1 MTLGSIIAFAE
12 EELIASE
19 PSTSAS
25 VNELGQKQAQ
35 LGDALLYALFT
46 IGIVF
51 AALLIIFV
59 CIRIFSAVLNALD
72 HKKDTS
78 TEAPAAAA
86 ATTTPAAP
94 KEPEPEEEFSSGSL
108 KLKGCDEKT
117 AAMIMAIVSDN
128 TGIPLSELVFKSITL
143 VENK

>member
-1 MTLGSIIAFAE
+1 MTYGSIIAFAAE
-12 EELIASE
+12 GSE
-19 PSTSAS
+19 KVGDKVAPI
-25 VNELGQKQAQ
+25 
-35 LGDALLYALFT
+35 GDALLYALFT

-51 AALLIIFV
+51 GALLIIFI
-59 CIRIFSAVLNALD
+59 CIKIFSAILNAFD

-86 ATTTPAAP
+86 ATTAPAAP
-94 KEPEPEEEFSSGSL
+94 KAAAEPEEEFSSGTL

>member
-1 MTLGSIIAFAE
+1 MTYGSIIAFAAE
-12 EELIASE
+12 GSGKVGDKVAPI
-19 PSTSAS
+19 
-25 VNELGQKQAQ
+25 
-35 LGDALLYALFT
+35 GDALLYALFT
-46 IGIVF
+46 IAIVF

-59 CIRIFSAVLNALD
+59 CIKIFSAILNAFD

-86 ATTTPAAP
+86 ATTVPAAP
-94 KEPEPEEEFSSGSL
+94 KTAAPEEEFSSGTL

-128 TGIPLSELVFKSITL
+128 TGIPLSELVFKSIKL
-143 VENK
+143 VDEK

>member
-1 MTLGSIIAFAE
+1 MTLGSIIAFAADGSAKVGDQ
-12 EELIASE
+12 IA
-19 PSTSAS
+19 PI
-25 VNELGQKQAQ
+25 
-35 LGDALLYALFT
+35 GDALLYALFT
-46 IGIVF
+46 IAIVF
-51 AALLIIFV
+51 CALLIIFV
-59 CIRIFSAVLNALD
+59 CIKIFSAILSAFD

-78 TEAPAAAA
+78 TEAPTAA
-86 ATTTPAAP
+86 ATTTAPAAP
-94 KEPEPEEEFSSGSL
+94 KAATPEEEFSSGTL

>member
-1 MTLGSIIAFAE
+1 MTLGSIIALAAE
-12 EELIASE
+12 EPTLVA
-19 PSTSAS
+19 PSTTVAA
-25 VNELGQKQAQ
+25 NELGQKVAS

-59 CIRIFSAVLNALD
+59 CIRIFSAILNAFD

-78 TEAPAAAA
+78 TEAPVAAA
-86 ATTTPAAP
+86 ATTAPAAP
-94 KEPEPEEEFSSGSL
+94 KAQVPEEEFSSGSL

>member
-1 MTLGSIIAFAE
+1 MTLGSVIAFAAE
-12 EELIASE
+12 GSGK
-19 PSTSAS
+19 
-25 VNELGQKQAQ
+25 V
-35 LGDALLYALFT
+35 GDKVAPVGEALLYALFT
-46 IGIVF
+46 IAVVF
-51 AALLIIFV
+51 TALLIIFV
-59 CIRIFSAVLNALD
+59 CIKIFSAILNAFD

-86 ATTTPAAP
+86 ATSAPAAP
-94 KEPEPEEEFSSGSL
+94 AAPAAPEEEFSSGTL

>member
-1 MTLGSIIAFAE
+1 MTSISALVFAAE
-12 EELIASE
+12 EAGSAAPKAS
-19 PSTSAS
+19 
-25 VNELGQKQAQ
+25 
-35 LGDALLYALFT
+35 LGDAVLYALFT
-46 IGIVF
+46 IAIVF

-59 CIRIFSAVLNALD
+59 CIKIFSAILNAFD

-86 ATTTPAAP
+86 ATTVPAAP
-94 KEPEPEEEFSSGSL
+94 KTAAPEEEFSSGTL

>member
-1 MTLGSIIAFAE
+1 MTLGSIIAFAAE
-12 EELIASE
+12 GSDKVGDKVAPI
-19 PSTSAS
+19 
-25 VNELGQKQAQ
+25 
-35 LGDALLYALFT
+35 GDALLYALFT
-46 IGIVF
+46 ISIVF
-51 AALLIIFV
+51 VALLIIFV
-59 CIRIFSAVLNALD
+59 CIKIFSAILNAFD

-86 ATTTPAAP
+86 ATSAPAAP
-94 KEPEPEEEFSSGSL
+94 AAPAAPEEEFSSGTL

>member
-1 MTLGSIIAFAE
+1 MTLGSIIAFAAE
-12 EELIASE
+12 GSDKVGDKVAPI
-19 PSTSAS
+19 
-25 VNELGQKQAQ
+25 
-35 LGDALLYALFT
+35 GDALLYALFT
-46 IGIVF
+46 IAIVF
-51 AALLIIFV
+51 TALLIIFV
-59 CIRIFSAVLNALD
+59 CIKIFSAILNAFD

-86 ATTTPAAP
+86 ATSAPAAP
-94 KEPEPEEEFSSGSL
+94 AAPEEEFSSGTL

>member
-1 MTLGSIIAFAE
+1 MTYGSIIAFAAE
-12 EELIASE
+12 GSGKVGDKVA
-19 PSTSAS
+19 P
-25 VNELGQKQAQ
+25 V
-35 LGDALLYALFT
+35 GDALLYALFT

-51 AALLIIFV
+51 GALLIIFI
-59 CIRIFSAVLNALD
+59 CIKIFSAILSAFD

-86 ATTTPAAP
+86 ATTVPAAP
-94 KEPEPEEEFSSGSL
+94 KAAAPEEEFSSGTL

>member
-12 EELIASE
+12 ELVASE
-19 PSTSAS
+19 PSTSETA
-25 VNELGQKQAQ
+25 NKLGQDVAPV
-35 LGDALLYALFT
+35 GDALLYALFT
-46 IGIVF
+46 ISIVF
-51 AALLIIFV
+51 AALLIIFI
-59 CIRIFSAVLNALD
+59 CIKIFSAILNAFD

-86 ATTTPAAP
+86 ATTVPAAP
-94 KEPEPEEEFSSGSL
+94 KASVPEEEFSSGTL

-128 TGIPLSELVFKSITL
+128 TGIPLSELEFKSITL

>member
-1 MTLGSIIAFAE
+1 MTLGSSIAFAAE
-12 EELIASE
+12 ETVKAGDQVAPIG
-19 PSTSAS
+19 SA
-25 VNELGQKQAQ
+25 V
-35 LGDALLYALFT
+35 LYALFT
-46 IGIVF
+46 IAIVF
-51 AALLIIFV
+51 CALLIIFI
-59 CIRIFSAVLNALD
+59 CIKIFSAILNAFD

-86 ATTTPAAP
+86 ATTAPAAP
-94 KEPEPEEEFSSGSL
+94 KAAAPEEEFSSGTL

-143 VENK
+143 VEEK

>member
-1 MTLGSIIAFAE
+1 MTLGSIVAFSAE
-12 EELIASE
+12 GAAKVGDQVA
-19 PSTSAS
+19 P
-25 VNELGQKQAQ
+25 V
-35 LGDALLYALFT
+35 GDAVLYALFT
-46 IGIVF
+46 IAIVF
-51 AALLIIFV
+51 CALLIIFV
-59 CIRIFSAVLNALD
+59 CIKIFSAILNAFD

-86 ATTTPAAP
+86 ATTAPAAP
-94 KEPEPEEEFSSGSL
+94 KAAAPEEEFSSGTL

-143 VENK
+143 VEEK

>member
-1 MTLGSIIAFAE
+1 MTLGSVIAFVAE
-12 EELIASE
+12 GSGK
-19 PSTSAS
+19 
-25 VNELGQKQAQ
+25 V
-35 LGDALLYALFT
+35 GDKVAPVGEALLYALFT
-46 IGIVF
+46 IAVVF
-51 AALLIIFV
+51 TALLIIFV
-59 CIRIFSAVLNALD
+59 CIKIFSAILNAFD

-86 ATTTPAAP
+86 ATTVPAAP
-94 KEPEPEEEFSSGSL
+94 KAAVPEEEFSSGSL

>member
-1 MTLGSIIAFAE
+1 MTLGSIIAFAAE
-12 EELIASE
+12 GSGKVGGQVASI
-19 PSTSAS
+19 
-25 VNELGQKQAQ
+25 
-35 LGDALLYALFT
+35 GDALLYALFT
-46 IGIVF
+46 ISVVF
-51 AALLIIFV
+51 LALLIIFV
-59 CIRIFSAVLNALD
+59 CIKIFSAILNAFD

-86 ATTTPAAP
+86 ATSAPAAP
-94 KEPEPEEEFSSGSL
+94 KAAPAPEEEFSSGTL

>member
-1 MTLGSIIAFAE
+1 MTYGSIIAFAAE
-12 EELIASE
+12 GSGKVGDKVAPI
-19 PSTSAS
+19 
-25 VNELGQKQAQ
+25 
-35 LGDALLYALFT
+35 GDALLYALFT

-51 AALLIIFV
+51 GALLIIFI
-59 CIRIFSAVLNALD
+59 CIKIFSGILNAFD

-86 ATTTPAAP
+86 ATTVPAAP
-94 KEPEPEEEFSSGSL
+94 KAAAPEEEFSSGTL

-117 AAMIMAIVSDN
+117 SAMIMAIVSDN

>member
-1 MTLGSIIAFAE
+1 MTSLSILSFAAAAAE
-12 EELIASE
+12 TDSKAPKAS
-19 PSTSAS
+19 
-25 VNELGQKQAQ
+25 
-35 LGDALLYALFT
+35 LGDAVLYALFT
-46 IGIVF
+46 LAIVF

-59 CIRIFSAVLNALD
+59 CIKIFSAILNAFD

-78 TEAPAAAA
+78 TEAPVAAA

-94 KEPEPEEEFSSGSL
+94 KAAASEEEFSSGTL

>member
-1 MTLGSIIAFAE
+1 MTYGSIIAFAAE
-12 EELIASE
+12 GSGKVGDKVAPI
-19 PSTSAS
+19 
-25 VNELGQKQAQ
+25 
-35 LGDALLYALFT
+35 GDALLYALFT
-46 IGIVF
+46 IAIVF
-51 AALLIIFV
+51 CALLIIFV
-59 CIRIFSAVLNALD
+59 CIKIFSAILSAFD

-78 TEAPAAAA
+78 TEAPTAA
-86 ATTTPAAP
+86 ATTTAPAAP
-94 KEPEPEEEFSSGSL
+94 KAATPEEEFSSGTL

>member
-1 MTLGSIIAFAE
+1 MTLGSIIAFAAE
-12 EELIASE
+12 G
-19 PSTSAS
+19 S
-25 VNELGQKQAQ
+25 VKPADQVAPI
-35 LGDALLYALFT
+35 GDALLYALFT
-46 IGIVF
+46 IAVVF
-51 AALLIIFV
+51 CALLIIFV
-59 CIRIFSAVLNALD
+59 CIKIFSAILNAFD

-94 KEPEPEEEFSSGSL
+94 ASSAPEEEFSSGSL

-143 VENK
+143 IENK